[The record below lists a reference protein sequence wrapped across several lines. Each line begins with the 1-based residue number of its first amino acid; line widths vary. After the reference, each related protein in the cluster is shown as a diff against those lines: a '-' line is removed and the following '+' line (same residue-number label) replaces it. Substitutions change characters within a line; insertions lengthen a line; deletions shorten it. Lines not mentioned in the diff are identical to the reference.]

1 MKLKKPFL
9 NRLRNSRATR
19 ILCAFL
25 ALNLLVEIASP
36 TVAMALTSGPSA
48 PEFASF
54 EPVATT
60 DMVNDFTGDFTYNI
74 PVLNVPGPDGPGYSM
89 SLAYHSGGSS
99 EEEASWVGYGWTLN
113 PGAINRNKRGYP
125 DEFNNVPVTTFNKVK
140 PNWNQSAK
148 FDFNIEPSSNDLA
161 PQAKGNASKGF
172 KKFLKML
179 KIGNFSTAPS
189 SGSDGDDF
197 PISVSISHTIR
208 FNSYSGFSISKGF
221 SLAEAKG
228 LGSLS
233 MNQSGGENTLGFSV
247 NPLAILSRATD
258 KLLKFGV
265 LNAAK
270 KLGRAADKL
279 NKALNK
285 FSRFQAR
292 ANRAGVRLPTS
303 YSLRSYNTPALA
315 YSVAK
320 NSGASWN
327 FSASVQ
333 VNPTT
338 LPVGFQVGI
347 AGNMNIQIM
356 EGKVNNSAFGYM
368 YSSTANNITN
378 NQLLDF
384 QVENETTF
392 NKHDKNLGIPF
403 NNADVFS
410 ATGNDVVGGFRFQQ
424 ESIGSYY
431 PNPSVSEM
439 KIRQLSFELGIGDPI
454 QIGVDLGVGKQ
465 KTKVSGKW
473 PKNPSYS
480 GKEFSSNLPK
490 LRFTNDM
497 GGEVNYND
505 SYDNLLYAT
514 INSNKELD
522 LSNHSLNINPN
533 KNQSSSFVDY
543 TLDAANN
550 NLINGIKITHKD
562 GAKSNYNQAV
572 YTKNEAQLS
581 IGLPKNQDGSY
592 LVTNSLNFDD
602 PMKNKTVVG
611 SKTDQMYASTYLLTS
626 NTTVNYVDLDNN
638 GPSQKDFG
646 GWTKFAYKQAWGGLG
661 QWYRYRSPYNGLS
674 YHNGKTLDVRDQTG
688 SMSSGDKEIYYL
700 KCIETKSHIAF
711 FVTNKTAA
719 ATFTANFPIG
729 DYGFLYSNGQ
739 PISTVTTNIIGSG
752 TQRNDGLDAKEVDI
766 TTGMDLAAES
776 LTAKG
781 THDLEKLERIVL
793 FAKSDLSIP
802 LTSTYF
808 EYDYSLCQGIPNT
821 LASAGAP
828 AKEKGK
834 LTLKRVWT
842 ESNGVNRSRI
852 APYQFS
858 YEYFN
863 QYSSEIANKYPWA
876 AGYNAMP
883 GSDANQNPFYHPEQL
898 DAWGNYQEDG
908 DKRFDKMQ
916 PWLSQ
921 KTMSANTT
929 FDPAA
934 WQLKRIQLPSGG
946 EIHVN
951 YEQKDYASVQDK
963 LPMAM
968 VSLLPDNNKN
978 GYKSDE
984 SVYCINTDDIDVK
997 PGSINSYSNTL
1008 HQYYVV
1014 GKNKLYFKVL
1024 YNYGGLAAPTLHSQS
1039 REYEYVTGY
1048 TTVNKVEVQSGKILL
1063 FLGDI
1068 RGNIPTSLQPA
1079 LKGKK
1084 DKTLPRYVCYQEL
1097 MTNGGENLGL
1107 NAGGLH
1113 ALAQAATQ
1121 STDLNIKTYKDYT
1134 FIDEAYSYNPNSFGD
1149 GLLLSALTLGI
1160 GLENTVNIFL
1170 DWISFVVKNVP
1181 KQEACRVLN
1190 FELSYFKLPVF
1201 NAKRGGGIRVKRLL
1215 SYDPGISGQTGDATI
1230 YGSEYIYENENGSSS
1245 GVATNE
1251 PGTIRE
1257 ENALLVYLER
1267 KKQKF
1272 IDKITNGK
1280 DTKQFEAMLGES
1292 ILPSAEVV
1300 HSRVVIKNI
1309 RDGLST
1315 SGYTINKYFTSK
1327 DFPMEVD
1334 YSDISKTNDTYKK
1347 FNLNLPLGIF
1357 NMSTNRAWVTQGY
1370 IFKLNDM
1377 NGKIASKTNYP
1388 GIYDAAA
1395 FNSPVNT
1402 SSPYTRSNPF
1412 RPIGETY
1419 FANPSLFKKPT
1430 EPSYTSKTTY
1440 NYSKPGDQIT
1450 TLVYDPVNDKMTKA
1464 MLNPGAEEDFTV
1476 FTSNV
1481 HDKVSDF
1488 ALEVDINIWV
1498 YVLGAL
1504 VVPLFGAS
1512 FSLTDNLFCQHV
1524 TSKVVSQKSY
1534 LLSTTTINDGV
1545 TQTTENLA
1553 FDKYTG
1559 DPVFTR
1565 TFDGYLAPQEKIY
1578 TDGGGATKLNGYY
1591 YSLNIPAS
1599 WMYPSLAPMSQNILN
1614 TNQLT
1619 TMAGNVVTYSTN
1631 TLYNVLL
1638 TPTATAVDWSP
1649 NGNPLT
1655 NVVNASATTFT
1666 NNWFDASMAND
1677 YPALATPTTVVAVN
1691 KFYYPV
1697 RTYAY
1702 KDNVTDANAATTG
1715 RIYKGGTIST
1725 PFSFFS
1731 WSNPS
1736 GVNPKWYSDSKVNKY
1751 APYGYPLEEED
1762 VLAIKSSAKFGYDNT
1777 LPVLVA
1783 QNAAYAETI
1792 FSDFEYGSTNNLNL
1806 KTAHSGRASY
1816 DLSSN
1821 TNYAF
1826 VSNYPIS
1833 SQLLQRGLSI
1843 KLWLK
1848 SSQSQNISSLFYN
1861 LKNPNPQ
1868 LKAAIGGQLFEF
1880 KSIAQTG
1887 DWTLYSADISNF
1899 NGLAA
1904 GNYNVQLSYSYA
1916 SSNEEV
1922 LVDDFRMQPLD
1933 ASMNC
1938 SVYYADNKLAAQ
1950 FDDQHFGVFYE
1961 YNGKGQ
1967 LVRKSIETE
1976 RGKKTLQEQ
1985 QYNTPLINR

>member
-1 MKLKKPFL
+1 MKLKKTFL
-9 NRLRNSRATR
+9 NTLRNSRATR

-125 DEFNNVPVTTFNKVK
+125 DEFNNVTITNYNKTK
-140 PNWNQSAK
+140 PSWTQNAK
-148 FDFNIEPSSNDLA
+148 FDFNIEPVSKDEKPKDKGDNTDKSKTKMVTKFKLSNFPPPSKPPVPIPTNTAA
-161 PQAKGNASKGF
+161 PQNTTTPEED
-172 KKFLKML
+172 KKDKEE
-179 KIGNFSTAPS
+179 NFPV
-189 SGSDGDDF
+189 
-197 PISVSISHTIR
+197 SVSISHTIR
-208 FNSYSGFSISKGF
+208 YNNYTGFSIGNGFSISG
-221 SLAEAKG
+221 SG
-228 LGSLS
+228 GMGSLS
-233 MNQSGGENTLGFSV
+233 MNRSGAQNTLGFTV
-247 NPLAILSRATD
+247 NPLAILGNTISQLAKFS
-258 KLLKFGV
+258 KLNDL
-265 LNAAK
+265 K
-270 KLGRAADKL
+270 KLGKAAEKLQKRIDKF
-279 NKALNK
+279 NK
-285 FSRFQAR
+285 FKEKV
-292 ANRAGVRLPTS
+292 NRYSGVKLPTS
-303 YSLRSYNTPALA
+303 YSLKSFNAPALA

-327 FSASVQ
+327 FSASIQ
-333 VNPTT
+333 VNPAP
-338 LPVGFQVGI
+338 LPVGFQVGL
-347 AGNMNIQIM
+347 AGNMSVQAM
-356 EGKVNNSAFGYM
+356 EGEIGNNVFGYM
-368 YSSTANNITN
+368 HSVASNNPGN
-378 NQLLDF
+378 NKLFDYQL
-384 QVENETTF
+384 ENESTF

-403 NNADVFS
+403 NNADIFS
-410 ATGNDVVGGFRFQQ
+410 ATGNDVVGGFRFQH
-424 ESIGSYY
+424 ESVGSYY
-431 PNPSVSEM
+431 PNSNVSET
-439 KIRQLSFELGIGDPI
+439 KIRQLSIELGIGSTFQLGID
-454 QIGVDLGVGKQ
+454 IGIGKQ
-465 KTKVSGKW
+465 KTEVGGKW
-473 PKNPSYS
+473 PKSPSYS
-480 GKEFSSNLPK
+480 NKEFSTNLPK

-514 INSNKELD
+514 IKSNKELD
-522 LSNHSLNINPN
+522 LTNYSLNVDQN
-533 KNQSSSFVDY
+533 KNQSSSFIDY
-543 TLDAANN
+543 TVDGS

-562 GAKSNYNQAV
+562 GAKSNYGKAV

-581 IGLPKNQDGSY
+581 IGLSSNKDGSY
-592 LVTNSLNFDD
+592 LVTNPLYITN
-602 PMKNKTVVG
+602 PMDNNTVVG
-611 SKTDQMYASTYLLTS
+611 TKSDQPYATAYLLTS
-626 NTTVNYVDLDNN
+626 NTTVNYVDVDNN
-638 GPSQKDFG
+638 GPSQNDFG
-646 GWTKFAYKQAWGGLG
+646 GWTKFDYKQAWGGLG
-661 QWYRYRSPYNGLS
+661 QWFRYRSPYNGLS
-674 YHNGKTLDVRDQTG
+674 YNSGKMLDVNDQTG
-688 SMSSGDKEIYYL
+688 SMSSGDKEVYYL
-700 KCIETKSHIAF
+700 KCIQTKSHIAF

-719 ATFTANFPIG
+719 STFTANFPIG
-729 DYGFLYSNGQ
+729 DYGFLYNNGQ
-739 PISTVTTNIIGSG
+739 PISTVTANITGSG
-752 TQRNDGLDAKEVDI
+752 TQRNDGLDAAPINTVTNKDDASEN
-766 TTGMDLAAES
+766 

-821 LASAGAP
+821 LAAAGAP

-863 QYSSEIANKYPWA
+863 QYPIEIANKYPWA

-883 GSDANQNPFYHPEQL
+883 GNDANQNPFYHPEQL
-898 DAWGNYQEDG
+898 DAWGNYQQDG
-908 DKRFDKMQ
+908 DKRFAKMQ

-929 FDPAA
+929 FDPAS

-968 VSLLPDNNKN
+968 VSLLPDINNNN
-978 GYKSDE
+978 GFKSDE
-984 SVYCINTDDIDVK
+984 SIYCINTDDIDVK
-997 PGSINSYSNTL
+997 TGSINSYSNTL
-1008 HQYYVV
+1008 HQYFVV
-1014 GKNKLYFKVL
+1014 GNNKLYFKVL
-1024 YNYGGLAAPTLHSQS
+1024 YNYSGDAVPTLNSQN
-1039 REYEYVTGY
+1039 RQYEYVTGY
-1048 TTVNKVEVQSGKILL
+1048 TTVNKVAVIGNKILL
-1063 FLGDI
+1063 YLGDI
-1068 RGNIPTSLQPA
+1068 RSNVATNLQPS
-1079 LKGKK
+1079 LKGKR
-1084 DKTLPRYVCYQEL
+1084 DRTLPRYVCYQEL
-1097 MTNGGENLGL
+1097 MSNGGQNLGL
-1107 NAGGLH
+1107 NAK
-1113 ALAQAATQ
+1113 
-1121 STDLNIKTYKDYT
+1121 SYKDDDLTAQTYAT
-1134 FIDEAYSYNPNSFGD
+1134 GD
-1149 GLLLSALTLGI
+1149 LKGI
-1160 GLENTVNIFL
+1160 ARDKVLENTIDMFT
-1170 DWISFVVKNVP
+1170 DWVGGKVKNVP
-1181 KQEACRVLN
+1181 KKEACKTLN

-1230 YGSEYIYENENGSSS
+1230 YGSEYIYENESGSSS

-1251 PGTIRE
+1251 PGTVRE
-1257 ENALLVYLER
+1257 ENALLVYMER

-1272 IDKITNGK
+1272 INKITNGR

-1315 SGYTINKYFTSK
+1315 SGYTVNKYYTVK

-1334 YSDISKTNDTYKK
+1334 YSDISKKNDTYKK
-1347 FNLNLPLGIF
+1347 FSLNLPLGIF
-1357 NMSTNRAWVTQGY
+1357 NMSLNKAWVTQGY

-1395 FNSPVNT
+1395 FNNPINT

-1412 RPIGETY
+1412 RPIGETF
-1419 FANPSLFKKPT
+1419 FANPSLFKKAT
-1430 EPSYTSKTTY
+1430 EPAYTSKTTY
-1440 NYSKPGDQIT
+1440 NYSLPGEKIAS
-1450 TLVYDPVNDKMTKA
+1450 LVYDPVNDKIIKT
-1464 MLNPGAEEDFTV
+1464 MLNPGTEEDFTV

-1481 HDKVSDF
+1481 REKTNDF
-1488 ALEVDINIWV
+1488 SIELDLNLNIPVALTIS
-1498 YVLGAL
+1498 L
-1504 VVPLFGAS
+1504 GAS

-1524 TSKVVSQKSY
+1524 TSKVVSKKSY

-1565 TFDGYLAPQEKIY
+1565 TFDGYMTPQEKIY

-1631 TLYNVLL
+1631 TLYDILL
-1638 TPTATAVDWSP
+1638 TPTATAVDWYP

-1666 NNWFDASMAND
+1666 NSWFDASMAND

-1715 RIYKGGTIST
+1715 RIYKGGIISP

-1731 WSNPS
+1731 WSNPN

-1751 APYGYPLEEED
+1751 APYGYPIEEED

-1792 FSDFEYGSTNNLNL
+1792 FLDFEYGSTNNLNL

-1887 DWTLYSADISNF
+1887 DWTLYSADIPNF
-1899 NGLAA
+1899 NGLTA